1 MHSTVISSKAY
12 YPEDSKVEKEP
23 RSLRSVHSFDKNT
36 EEQRVKDSEAI
47 NIEYE
52 KLYKRSYINFWIPRN
67 MPLIFKWQLTT
78 AENIRKVND
87 KKDQLRN
94 YEEPVQFN
102 NKMTS

>member
-1 MHSTVISSKAY
+1 MTK
-12 YPEDSKVEKEP
+12 KK
-23 RSLRSVHSFDKNT
+23 T
-36 EEQRVKDSEAI
+36 EEQRVQGSEAV
-47 NIEYE
+47 NNEYE

-67 MPLIFKWQLTT
+67 IPLIFQWQLTT

-102 NKMTS
+102 NKMTSLPNIT

>member
-1 MHSTVISSKAY
+1 MTK
-12 YPEDSKVEKEP
+12 KK
-23 RSLRSVHSFDKNT
+23 T
-36 EEQRVKDSEAI
+36 EEQRVQGSEAV
-47 NIEYE
+47 NNEYE

-67 MPLIFKWQLTT
+67 IPLIFQWQLTT

>member
-1 MHSTVISSKAY
+1 MTK
-12 YPEDSKVEKEP
+12 KK
-23 RSLRSVHSFDKNT
+23 T
-36 EEQRVKDSEAI
+36 EEQRVQGSEAV
-47 NIEYE
+47 NNEYE

-67 MPLIFKWQLTT
+67 ILLIFKWQLTT
-78 AENIRKVND
+78 AENIHNVND

>member
-1 MHSTVISSKAY
+1 MTVKS
-12 YPEDSKVEKEP
+12 
-23 RSLRSVHSFDKNT
+23 RKNQGVLEQSILLTKKKT
-36 EEQRVKDSEAI
+36 EEQRVQDSEAV
-47 NIEYE
+47 NNEYE

-67 MPLIFKWQLTT
+67 IPLILKWQLTT

-87 KKDQLRN
+87 QKDQLRN

>member
-1 MHSTVISSKAY
+1 MTK
-12 YPEDSKVEKEP
+12 KK
-23 RSLRSVHSFDKNT
+23 T
-36 EEQRVKDSEAI
+36 EEQRVQGSEAV
-47 NIEYE
+47 NNEYE

-67 MPLIFKWQLTT
+67 ILLIFKWQLTT
-78 AENIRKVND
+78 AENIHKVND